1 MVKMAVQIENLPDEM
16 GEETVLGKN
25 DDGTICSKILG
36 SATAESVR
44 AESVRLGA
52 NVSVSVVRCEEK
64 IPTSAKAGNAV
75 DVESTEGKD
84 VGGGESTQCTET
96 KVEEKAVSKTEV
108 EEKCQN
114 EAASVD
120 PKESKRDTGDIK
132 ETEETDLETDERDFD
147 KNPTILYALVQKKL
161 WKEVIS
167 RAIKSP
173 KEARAFISRREEDG
187 RVRWRLLPLH
197 AAIVF
202 KAPEEVV
209 ETLLT
214 AYPKASEA
222 KDDQGMLPL
231 HLAFRNGASEAVV
244 NLLLLAFP
252 QSIDIPDRKG
262 RVPLILAKTSTSPNR
277 EMYIE
282 ALEKGPSHYAVT
294 ALACA
299 RSRIIA
305 EQNAIFEAKLVQT
318 RSSHQS
324 KLSEV
329 KAKAEKKQQEIQ
341 KRLAEKENELTKTQE
356 TSQVLVDH
364 VASLE
369 SQISTRSDTERILAA
384 TIEKLEESLK
394 EAENM
399 KDEREKEFASQIC
412 EMEDKIKEI
421 EMQKGKKESDFE
433 DEKAKSNVERDNLL
447 AKIDILESSLSST
460 RAELS
465 QSVVTMRK
473 REEEWGFAENELGEK
488 HRKIEIEWANAQA
501 NCSILEA
508 QLKKRMENEHLL
520 ASQVSN
526 LASRLAESSRESNDK
541 TMKYTEE
548 KNRLEEE
555 QSSLKKTVQEL
566 TVRLENVTLALESTR
581 KQQMMIVDDAIE
593 HEEMMAKSM
602 EAHAKMV
609 SGVILQ
615 ERDLANAKDE
625 ITELLERS
633 FNEANDKCLQLMNA
647 ITEQGSYLS
656 HMNKTRGNMLS
667 CVQTVTSNVT
677 SVLGNDHLAAGV
689 QPSDES
695 EELEMEGAEQ
705 KFTKTK
711 MAGDEQDYNEKTTD
725 EEEEWP
731 EKDVGVMKSPKK
743 IIHTFDLKVEE
754 NEEDE
759 TRSDEEVRSQILN
772 AERISAE

>member
-1 MVKMAVQIENLPDEM
+1 MAKMAVQIENLPDEI
-16 GEETVLGKN
+16 GEETVLEKN

-44 AESVRLGA
+44 LGA
-52 NVSVSVVRCEEK
+52 KSSVPVVPCEKE
-64 IPTSAKAGNAV
+64 IPTVTETSEDKGKDNI
-75 DVESTEGKD
+75 DVESA
-84 VGGGESTQCTET
+84 T
-96 KVEEKAVSKTEV
+96 KVKDEVGNENTSCIETEV
-108 EEKCQN
+108 EEKP
-114 EAASVD
+114 EIESESVHH
-120 PKESKRDTGDIK
+120 PKEEVDNKETNEIK
-132 ETEETDLETDERDFD
+132 EKEETDVETDERDFD

-252 QSIDIPDRKG
+252 QSIDVPDRKG

-305 EQNAIFEAKLVQT
+305 EQNAIFEAKLLQNST
-318 RSSHQS
+318 SHQC

-369 SQISTRSDTERILAA
+369 SQISTRADTERILAA
-384 TIEKLEESLK
+384 TIEKLEQSLK
-394 EAENM
+394 EAESM
-399 KDEREKEFASQIC
+399 KDEREKDFATKISELEEQIK
-412 EMEDKIKEI
+412 KIELLKD
-421 EMQKGKKESDFE
+421 MQESNLE

-447 AKIDILESSLSST
+447 AKIDDLQNSLSST
-460 RAELS
+460 RDELS
-465 QSVVTMRK
+465 QSANALQK
-473 REEEWGFAENELGEK
+473 REEDWDIAEKELGEK
-488 HRKIEIEWANAQA
+488 HRQTEVEWANAQA
-501 NCSILEA
+501 NCAILEA

-548 KNRLEEE
+548 KTRLEEE
-555 QSSLKKTVQEL
+555 QSSLKKTIQEL
-566 TVRLENVTLALESTR
+566 TVRLDNVTLALESTR

-615 ERDLANAKDE
+615 ERDLANAKE
-625 ITELLERS
+625 EMTELLERS

-677 SVLGNDHLAAGV
+677 SVLGNDHLTNV
-689 QPSDES
+689 EMSDKDEDAKK
-695 EELEMEGAEQ
+695 EGKEQ
-705 KFTKTK
+705 ENT
-711 MAGDEQDYNEKTTD
+711 EKTLDED
-725 EEEEWP
+725 EEP
-731 EKDVGVMKSPKK
+731 EQHIGMMKLPKK
-743 IIHTFDLKVEE
+743 EDNTIVNKVE
-754 NEEDE
+754 NNGEDE

-772 AERISAE
+772 GERISAE

>member
-1 MVKMAVQIENLPDEM
+1 MVKMAVQIENLPDEI
-16 GEETVLGKN
+16 GEETVLEKN

-36 SATAESVR
+36 SATAESVH
-44 AESVRLGA
+44 AESIRLGA
-52 NVSVSVVRCEEK
+52 NASVSVIPCEEG
-64 IPTSAKAGNAV
+64 IPTATETADDNA
-75 DVESTEGKD
+75 DVESTKVKDEGRN
-84 VGGGESTQCTET
+84 ENTQCTET
-96 KVEEKAVSKTEV
+96 KVEEKSVSETEV
-108 EEKCQN
+108 EEKSQN
-114 EAASVD
+114 EAVSVE
-120 PKESKRDTGDIK
+120 PKEIKKGADGIK
-132 ETEETDLETDERDFD
+132 EKEETDVETDERDFD

-305 EQNAIFEAKLVQT
+305 EQNAIFEAKLLQT
-318 RSSHQS
+318 RTSHQC

-329 KAKAEKKQQEIQ
+329 KVKAEKKQQEIQ

-399 KDEREKEFASQIC
+399 KDERENDFASKIC
-412 EMEDKIKEI
+412 ELEEQIKET
-421 EMQKGKKESDFE
+421 EMLKDIKESDLE

-447 AKIDILESSLSST
+447 AKIENIENTLSST
-460 RAELS
+460 RGELS
-465 QSVVTMRK
+465 QSVDALHK
-473 REEEWGFAENELGEK
+473 REQEWDITEKELGEK

-548 KNRLEEE
+548 KTRLEEE
-555 QSSLKKTVQEL
+555 QSSLKKTIQEL
-566 TVRLENVTLALESTR
+566 TVRLENVTFALESTR

-647 ITEQGSYLS
+647 ITEQGSCLS

-677 SVLGNDHLAAGV
+677 SVLGNDHLADV
-689 QPSDES
+689 QMNDKG
-695 EELEMEGAEQ
+695 EETKMEGE
-705 KFTKTK
+705 KTK
-711 MAGDEQDYNEKTTD
+711 MGGHEQEYNETTTD
-725 EEEEWP
+725 EEEET
-731 EKDVGVMKSPKK
+731 EKDIGVMKSPKK
-743 IIHTFDLKVEE
+743 FDHAVDIKVD
-754 NEEDE
+754 NEEVE
-759 TRSDEEVRSQILN
+759 TRGDEEVRSQILN
-772 AERISAE
+772 GNRISAE